1 MYKSY
6 QFHLAILMGLLGIS
20 LAPAAALAKQHL
32 MLNASDLK
40 FTYQTEDETAP
51 QAEVPCSHAI
61 LNADAQDWTVKCG
74 EGNHQ
79 TSYTVHLWL
88 TPYQHATGPN
98 KISYELLYW
107 ITDNTDPKL
116 VHSSGTTIWFH
127 LKELSSLSSVQASE
141 SVEDDTARLAVEIQ
155 VNAPQRLT
163 LMPSGHVLGRQP
175 RPEPAP

>member
-1 MYKSY
+1 MYRSY
-6 QFHLAILMGLLGIS
+6 RFQLAIFGGLLALS
-20 LAPAAALAKQHL
+20 LIAPSASAQQHL
-32 MLNASDLK
+32 IMNAGDLK
-40 FTYQTEDETAP
+40 FTYQTEDQTSP
-51 QAEVPCSHAI
+51 QAEVPCTHAV

-74 EGNHQ
+74 DGANQ
-79 TSYTVHLWL
+79 RSYTVHLWL

-107 ITDNTDPKL
+107 ITDNTDPR
-116 VHSSGTTIWFH
+116 VAHSSGTTIWFH
-127 LKELSSLSSVQASE
+127 LRELSSLASVQANE

-155 VNAPQRLT
+155 LNARQKLN